1 MYALISRRA
10 EDKRLHEKEISFV
23 RWATFI
29 MSIWEY
35 NIHFKKVIIYYN
47 IDQTIE
53 DIVLKPHGNSKSKE
67 TIRPTMHL
75 VKEDCKAKVQ
85 NDSRP
90 ARYIIDHFENAKK
103 FFQRETDSVVP
114 RNSRQIYNYQKIVSK
129 NKTKDDDVLD
139 IIVEMLNQAKDSS
152 NFLSSIDP
160 DQPFICE
167 FEFLY
172 QPGEQAIFVLFLDQS
187 FNDIIQFCTDIC
199 PSSVSPLAFDTMF
212 NIGEFKFT
220 QTTYKNLSF

>member
-1 MYALISRRA
+1 
-10 EDKRLHEKEISFV
+10 
-23 RWATFI
+23 

-67 TIRPTMHL
+67 AIRPTMHL

-152 NFLSSIDP
+152 SFLSSIDP
-160 DQPFICE
+160 D
-167 FEFLY
+167 
-172 QPGEQAIFVLFLDQS
+172 
-187 FNDIIQFCTDIC
+187 
-199 PSSVSPLAFDTMF
+199 
-212 NIGEFKFT
+212 
-220 QTTYKNLSF
+220 